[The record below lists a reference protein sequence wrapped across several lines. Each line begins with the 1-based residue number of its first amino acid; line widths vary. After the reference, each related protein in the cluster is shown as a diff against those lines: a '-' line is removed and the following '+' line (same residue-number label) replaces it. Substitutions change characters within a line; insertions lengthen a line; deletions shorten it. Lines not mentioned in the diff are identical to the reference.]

1 MIKQINQGGSD
12 MRGERGKYLILA
24 CRLIRMKYTRHNEEA
39 SANGAQVRAN
49 TARERLKPA
58 AGSASRTQA
67 GRD

>member
-12 MRGERGKYLILA
+12 TRGEGGKYLILA

-39 SANGAQVRAN
+39 SANAAQIRAN
-49 TARERLKPA
+49 TARGRLKPA
-58 AGSASRTQA
+58 AGSASQTRA

>member
-1 MIKQINQGGSD
+1 
-12 MRGERGKYLILA
+12 
-24 CRLIRMKYTRHNEEA
+24 MKYTRHNEEA

-49 TARERLKPA
+49 TARKRLKPA